1 MTATPHERVVRIRVV
16 TPQEVVATGITRL
29 LEGRHN
35 GRTITSVHNGDAPD
49 IVFYDVIG
57 LHDSDGLDLDSLVKQ
72 ATTPVVAVTTSLR
85 PDLGEAALR
94 RGAQATICMGAT
106 ADDFLEIIDAAQS
119 GNLRQRAGAEEPDV
133 RTLPGAEVGLTR
145 REAEVV
151 ALIVRGRSN
160 RRICEELH
168 VSGNSVKSYIRSA
181 YRKMDVASRTQ
192 AVAWGVQHGF
202 ALEGAPAE
210 GP

>member
-1 MTATPHERVVRIRVV
+1 M
-16 TPQEVVATGITRL
+16 
-29 LEGRHN
+29 
-35 GRTITSVHNGDAPD
+35 
-49 IVFYDVIG
+49 FYDVIG

-94 RGAQATICMGAT
+94 RGAQATICLGAT

-119 GNLRQRAGAEEPDV
+119 GNLRQHAGAEEPDV

-160 RRICEELH
+160 RRIGEEPHVSAQLGEEL
-168 VSGNSVKSYIRSA
+168 IRSA
-181 YRKMDVASRTQ
+181 YRKMDVVSRTQ

-202 ALEGAPAE
+202 ALEGGPAE
-210 GP
+210 GH